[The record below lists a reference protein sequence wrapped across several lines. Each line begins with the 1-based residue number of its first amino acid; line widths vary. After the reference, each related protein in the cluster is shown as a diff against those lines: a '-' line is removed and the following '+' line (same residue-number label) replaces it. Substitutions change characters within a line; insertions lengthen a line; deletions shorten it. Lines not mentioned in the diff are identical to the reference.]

1 MLFENREH
9 AARLLARRL
18 NAHYKNKNPLVL
30 AIPRGAIH
38 MAEIIADTLGGEVD
52 VVLVHKLRA
61 PGQPELA
68 IGAIDEAGNVF
79 LSRYALDIDETYLA
93 AEKQAQL
100 EMLRKRRARY
110 TPSRGVIDPH
120 DRIVIVVD
128 DGIATGSTM
137 TAALRSIRKS
147 QPKKLVGA
155 VAVAS
160 PRAARAMSREADA
173 IVCLEVPAE
182 FYAVGE
188 FFRDFSQVSDED
200 VIAVLQKREA
210 NFSVVSSPVHRLD
223 CFARSVESS
232 RYRPT

>member
-18 NAHYKNKNPLVL
+18 SAYYKNKNPLVL

-38 MAEIIADTLGGEVD
+38 MAEIIADVLGGELD
-52 VVLVHKLRA
+52 VVLVHKLGA

-79 LSRYALDIDETYLA
+79 LSAYGLDIDEAYLA

-100 EMLRKRRARY
+100 EILRKRRARY
-110 TPSRGVIDPH
+110 TPARGPIDPH

-137 TAALRSIRKS
+137 TAALRAIRRSK
-147 QPKKLVGA
+147 PKKLVGA

-160 PRAARAMSREADA
+160 PFAARAMSREADA
-173 IVCLEVPAE
+173 IVCLDVPAE
-182 FYAVGE
+182 FYAVGQ
-188 FFRDFSQVSDED
+188 FFKDFSQVSEEE
-200 VIAVLQKREA
+200 VTAILQKREPTISA
-210 NFSVVSSPVHRLD
+210 VS
-223 CFARSVESS
+223 
-232 RYRPT
+232 

>member
-1 MLFENREH
+1 MNKEKAMLFENREH

-18 NAHYKNKNPLVL
+18 SAYYKNKNPLVL

-38 MAEIIADTLGGEVD
+38 MAEIIADVLGGELD
-52 VVLVHKLRA
+52 VVLVHKLGA

-79 LSRYALDIDETYLA
+79 LSAYGLDIDEAYLA

-100 EMLRKRRARY
+100 EILRKRRARY
-110 TPSRGVIDPH
+110 TPARGPIDPH

-137 TAALRSIRKS
+137 TAALRAIRRSK
-147 QPKKLVGA
+147 PKKLVGA

-160 PRAARAMSREADA
+160 PFAARAMSREADA
-173 IVCLEVPAE
+173 IVCLDVPAE
-182 FYAVGE
+182 FYAVGQ
-188 FFRDFSQVSDED
+188 FFKDFSQVSEEE
-200 VIAVLQKREA
+200 VTAILQKREPTISA
-210 NFSVVSSPVHRLD
+210 VS
-223 CFARSVESS
+223 
-232 RYRPT
+232 

>member
-18 NAHYKNKNPLVL
+18 SAYYKNKNPLVL
-30 AIPRGAIH
+30 AIPRGAIY
-38 MAEIIADTLGGEVD
+38 MAEIIADALGGELD

-61 PGQPELA
+61 PSQPELA
-68 IGAIDEAGNVF
+68 IGAVDEAGNVL
-79 LSRYALDIDETYLA
+79 LSGYGLDIDEAYLA
-93 AEKQAQL
+93 VEKRAQL
-100 EMLRKRRARY
+100 EILRKRRAQY
-110 TPSRGVIDPH
+110 TPSRGAIEPK

-147 QPKKLVGA
+147 KPKKLVGA

-160 PRAARAMSREADA
+160 SRAARAMSREADA

-188 FFRDFSQVSDED
+188 FFEDFSQVSDEE
-200 VIAVLQKREA
+200 VAAILQKKEPA
-210 NFSVVSSPVHRLD
+210 ISAVS
-223 CFARSVESS
+223 
-232 RYRPT
+232 